1 MWFSIYEPPVK
12 QLHGL
17 ADKLVG
23 EGDNLTLLDGWMLRA
38 CHGWMDG
45 WMDGFSH
52 LPCCKQLLL
61 TPGLKW
67 SPLQKNNYSYNS
79 ALNGAHFKK
88 VPFLDCKRN
97 FLLQVKESMQSSRL
111 WSAEGGVLLLAIS
124 QSPFL
129 RVTKTTFNSSSFH
142 LQGYRRKSSTKLI
155 LMGEMPELNLLL

>member
-1 MWFSIYEPPVK
+1 MNHLLSSCTDSLTNLLVK
-12 QLHGL
+12 ATTWRCWMGGCCTP
-17 ADKLVG
+17 AM
-23 EGDNLTLLDGWMLRA
+23 DGWM
-38 CHGWMDG
+38 GG

-124 QSPFL
+124 HSPSL
-129 RVTKTTFNSSSFH
+129 RVTKTTFNSSSFY

-155 LMGEMPELNLLL
+155 SMGEMPELNLLI

>member
-1 MWFSIYEPPVK
+1 MNHLLSSCTDSLTNLLVK
-12 QLHGL
+12 
-17 ADKLVG
+17 A
-23 EGDNLTLLDGWMLRA
+23 TTWRCWMGGCCVPA
-38 CHGWMDG
+38 MDGWMDG
-45 WMDGFSH
+45 WMDFHTCHAANSFC
-52 LPCCKQLLL
+52 LR
-61 TPGLKW
+61 PGLKW

-124 QSPFL
+124 HSPSL

-155 LMGEMPELNLLL
+155 LMGEMPELNFLI